1 MRQYFVSD
9 QKVDGE
15 WVPKGLATGID
26 DDMMR
31 RLLGYIGDDP
41 NERLRR
47 SDLEEFREF
56 GAILGVEWAES
67 YEDGV

>member
-1 MRQYFVSD
+1 MRQYFVSEK
-9 QKVDGE
+9 KVDGE
-15 WVPKGLATGID
+15 WVPKGLATGTD

-31 RLLGYIGDDP
+31 RLLGYIGNDP

-56 GAILGVEWAES
+56 GVVLGVEWAAN
-67 YEDGV
+67 YN